1 MKLVV
6 SNNMKAKYIKLG
18 DFAALCTWLVSSVVM
33 AISSLIFFGQDF
45 RGYFAAA
52 RVLIIGG
59 NPYDYKQLVPIL
71 LEVTGYVGNNP
82 YYYPPWFAW
91 FITPLTWLPFN
102 IARVFWM
109 LFNFAIWVVGLCLL
123 SKLLNWPDTGW
134 RRWLMYLFATFLF
147 ALITWRY
154 EQTGIILFTLLVAT
168 LTTIHKK
175 KWVWAGLWLSLLL
188 IKPNITFI
196 LVVAIIVWLIR
207 RGHWQP
213 FITMCLVLA
222 SLLFVSTIAT
232 PDWYRPLFET
242 GFRNGLG
249 YVLDGPNNIVAVR
262 INTTL
267 MDWLT
272 MFGINRTVCVVIN
285 IIASVIGGISI
296 VWGIIKSKSLL
307 KVVILSLLVTF
318 AVIPYILQ
326 YDFPL
331 LTLPLFWGL
340 ALLSYTR
347 KTLWGGMVICGF
359 IASVL
364 VWERP
369 ISDGYWIVIGLII
382 LTVWSWTLS
391 TSQSIPEDLLLT
403 KT

>member
-1 MKLVV
+1 MWMKFTLPKT
-6 SNNMKAKYIKLG
+6 MKTNYKILG
-18 DFAALCTWLVSSVVM
+18 DFAALSTWLITSVVM

-71 LEVTGYVGNNP
+71 LEVTGHVGNNP

-102 IARVFWM
+102 TARGFWM
-109 LFNFAIWVVGLCLL
+109 LFNFIIWVVGLCLL

-175 KWVWAGLWLSLLL
+175 KWVWTGLWLTLLL
-188 IKPNITFI
+188 IKPNITII
-196 LVVAIIVWLIR
+196 LVIAIIIWLIR

-213 FITMCLVLA
+213 LITMCLALA
-222 SLLFVSTIAT
+222 SLLLLTTFAT

-242 GFRNGLG
+242 GFGNGLG
-249 YVLDGPNNIVAVR
+249 HVLDGPNNIVAVR

-267 MDWLT
+267 MDWLL
-272 MFGINRTVCVVIN
+272 MFGINRTVCVVLN

-296 VWGIIKSKSLL
+296 IWVIIKSKSIL
-307 KVVILSLLVTF
+307 KVVIISLLVTF
-318 AVIPYILQ
+318 AVIPYVLQ
-326 YDFPL
+326 YDYPL
-331 LTLPLFWGL
+331 LALSLFWSL
-340 ALLSYTR
+340 AMLSHTR
-347 KTLWGGMVICGF
+347 KALGGGIIISGF

-369 ISDGYWIVIGLII
+369 ISDGYWIVIGLIV
-382 LTVWSWTLS
+382 LTVWSWTHS
-391 TSQSIPEDLLLT
+391 NAHSFPED
-403 KT
+403 